1 MRWLLILGLGLLACG
16 GSKGTGY
23 VPEDG
28 RIYIWNALGPPTPAY
43 PNIVVA
49 TYFDEDLSTDVITEV
64 PPGEKRPLGA
74 DRPEYGSE
82 GKLFKGGTVVPVRI
96 RVRVSGEVKVDG
108 NRTIKVLPPLPESGS
123 LLYELH

>member
-1 MRWLLILGLGLLACG
+1 VLYITSSSRCEKWEYEGPRIALRKSRR
-16 GSKGTGY
+16 GS
-23 VPEDG
+23 
-28 RIYIWNALGPPTPAY
+28 I
-43 PNIVVA
+43 
-49 TYFDEDLSTDVITEV
+49 DEDLSTDVITEV

-108 NRTIKVLPPLPESGS
+108 NRTIKVLPPPPESGS